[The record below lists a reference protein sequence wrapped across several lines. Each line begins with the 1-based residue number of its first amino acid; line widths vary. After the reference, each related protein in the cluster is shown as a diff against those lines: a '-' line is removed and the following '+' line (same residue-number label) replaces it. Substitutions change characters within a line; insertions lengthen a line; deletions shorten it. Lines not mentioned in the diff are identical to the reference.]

1 MARQAT
7 NAKQALDRTCADLI
21 HNRALHL
28 LAARS
33 SFYFFL
39 TLLLALTVFLV
50 AGEHRP
56 DWVLFNKWQHLTGPL
71 FPPGLFGLLRR
82 VAGFP
87 HQRRLLSLGVI
98 LTLWVASSGFCAA
111 IEALNI
117 AYDAGDDR
125 GFWHTRFLA
134 FVLTVTSGPFLLFG
148 LGIVL
153 AAPAVEAWL
162 RARPLPEL
170 VVLAWPYVR
179 WVAPAVLMFVAAIT
193 LYYLGPNVKQRLAAT
208 LPGVFVAAACCLGFS
223 GLFEVCLRQ
232 FANFHVAYLTLG
244 VSGALMLLW
253 LNWTGLAMLVGAAL
267 NLELSILS
275 ARGRLQEKHA
285 ASTYTKLDLAS

>member
-1 MARQAT
+1 MARKVT
-7 NAKQALDRTCADLI
+7 NAKQALERTCADLI
-21 HNRALHL
+21 HNRALQL

-39 TLLLALTVFLV
+39 ALLLALTAFLV
-50 AGEHRP
+50 AAEHRP
-56 DWVLFNKWQHLTGPL
+56 DSALFNKWQHFTGPL
-71 FPPGLFGLLRR
+71 FPSGLFGLLRR

-87 HQRRLLSLGVI
+87 HQRTLFSLGVI
-98 LTLWVASSGFCAA
+98 VTLWVASSGFCAVM
-111 IEALNI
+111 EALNI
-117 AYDAGDDR
+117 AFDAGDDR
-125 GFWHTRFLA
+125 SFWHTRFLA
-134 FVLTVTSGPFLLFG
+134 LVLTLTSGPSLLFG

-170 VVLAWPYVR
+170 VVLVWPYVR
-179 WVAPAVLMFVAAIT
+179 WVAPAVLMLVAAIT

-208 LPGVFVAAACCLGFS
+208 LPGVFVAAGSCLGFS

-232 FANFHVAYLTLG
+232 FENFHVAYLTLG

>member
-1 MARQAT
+1 MARKAT
-7 NAKQALDRTCADLI
+7 NAKQALERTCADLI
-21 HNRALHL
+21 HNRALQA
-28 LAARS
+28 LAARAS
-33 SFYFFL
+33 CYFFL
-39 TLLLALTVFLV
+39 ALLLALTAFLV

-56 DWVLFNKWQHLTGPL
+56 DSALFHKWQHLAGPL
-71 FPPGLFGLLRR
+71 FPPGLFGLLRIA
-82 VAGFP
+82 AGFP
-87 HQRRLLSLGVI
+87 HQRTLLSLGVI
-98 LTLWVASSGFCAA
+98 LTLWLASSGFCAVM
-111 IEALNI
+111 EALNI
-117 AYDAGDDR
+117 AFDAGDDR
-125 GFWHTRFLA
+125 SFWHTRFLA
-134 FVLTVTSGPFLLFG
+134 LVLTLTSGPSLLFG

-170 VVLAWPYVR
+170 VVLVWPYVR
-179 WVAPAVLMFVAAIT
+179 WVAPAVLMLVAAIT

-208 LPGVFVAAACCLGFS
+208 LPGVFVAAGSCLGFS

-253 LNWTGLAMLVGAAL
+253 LNWTGLAVLVGAAL

-285 ASTYTKLDLAS
+285 ASAYTKLDLAS

>member
-1 MARQAT
+1 MARKAA
-7 NAKQALDRTCADLI
+7 NAKQVLDRTCADLV
-21 HNRALHL
+21 HNRALQL
-28 LAARS
+28 LAVRS
-33 SFYFFL
+33 SCYFFL
-39 TLLLALTVFLV
+39 ALLLALTVFLV

-56 DWVLFNKWQHLTGPL
+56 DSALFNKWQHLTGPL

-111 IEALNI
+111 MEALNI

-125 GFWHTRFLA
+125 GFWHTRFFAL
-134 FVLTVTSGPFLLFG
+134 VLTLTSGPFLLFG
-148 LGIVL
+148 LGIVV
-153 AAPAVEAWL
+153 AGRGVEAWL

-179 WVAPAVLMFVAAIT
+179 WVAPAMLMLVAAIM

-208 LPGVFVAAACCLGFS
+208 LPGVFIASGCCLGFS
-223 GLFEVCLRQ
+223 ALFELCLRQ
-232 FANFHVAYLTLG
+232 FANFQVAYLTLG

-275 ARGRLQEKHA
+275 ARGRPQEKHA